1 MLLGRSPRAIAL
13 WAGALA
19 VAAGTSTLVASDL
32 ATLHRRAQSLGEERG
47 AVVATRPLPLGH
59 VVDRSDLRERR
70 VHSSQLPV
78 GVLRRT
84 AKAVGRVVRVPVVEG
99 GFVADPNLAPRSR
112 DGLDGVLPGGTRA
125 MRVVVRDTLHPRAG
139 VAVDVLASFDASI
152 GSDGL
157 PTESA
162 ESGAASV
169 IAEGVTVL
177 SVTGIQT
184 AEGDA
189 LGVTLLVSPRQ
200 ARALA
205 FASTHGR
212 IALALVPP
220 EEARGS

>member
-13 WAGALA
+13 WGGALA
-19 VAAGTSTLVASDL
+19 VAAGTATLIGSDL
-32 ATLHRRAQSLGEERG
+32 ATLHRRAQSLGDERG
-47 AVVATRPLPLGH
+47 AVVATRPLPVGH
-59 VVDRSDLRERR
+59 VVDRADLRERR
-70 VHSSQLPV
+70 VHSSQLPG
-78 GVLRRT
+78 GVLRGP
-84 AKAVGRVVRVPVVEG
+84 AEAVGRVVRVPVVRG
-99 GFVADPNLAPRSR
+99 GFVAAPNLAPRSR
-112 DGLDGVLPGGTRA
+112 DGLDGVLPTGTRA
-125 MRVVVRDTLHPRAG
+125 MRVVVRDTFYPRAG

-162 ESGAASV
+162 GTATAV
-169 IAEGVTVL
+169 AIAEGATVL
-177 SVTGIQT
+177 RVSAIHT

-212 IALALVPP
+212 LALALVPP
-220 EEARGS
+220 EEAGGS